1 MSRATA
7 ISLALLS
14 MCLQP
19 FSTIWSTPDFH
30 AFPGC
35 VYLLLPILRR
45 SHWQNRDQED
55 DPEEEGEEGSSEEE
69 ESEEEEEEKH
79 KGVAGLIAV
88 ENPNAPRKAAVKI
101 SQADTNATTQLSR
114 REREEIEK
122 ERSKERYMKLQ
133 EQGKTE
139 QSKKDLE
146 RLALIR
152 QQREEAAKKKEEE
165 RLAKEAKK
173 LEARKR

>member
-1 MSRATA
+1 MGSGAGRGRKGGPTGRRH
-7 ISLALLS
+7 
-14 MCLQP
+14 
-19 FSTIWSTPDFH
+19 FSTIEEMKSGTSSEPKWKQ
-30 AFPGC
+30 
-35 VYLLLPILRR
+35 RR
-45 SHWQNRDQED
+45 NRDQED
-55 DPEEEGEEGSSEEE
+55 DPEEEGEEGSSEE

-88 ENPNAPRKAAVKI
+88 ENPNAPRKAAVKV
-101 SQADTNATTQLSR
+101 SQADTSAPTTQLSR

>member
-1 MSRATA
+1 MKSGT
-7 ISLALLS
+7 
-14 MCLQP
+14 
-19 FSTIWSTPDFH
+19 
-30 AFPGC
+30 
-35 VYLLLPILRR
+35 
-45 SHWQNRDQED
+45 
-55 DPEEEGEEGSSEEE
+55 SSEPKWKQRR
-69 ESEEEEEEKH
+69 KH

-88 ENPNAPRKAAVKI
+88 ENPNAPRKSAVKI

-122 ERSKERYMKLQ
+122 ERGKERYMKLQ